1 VPAVVGP
8 AGKVA
13 FVATRESLGLDDGW
27 RLLRDA
33 IISLGLEPS
42 VAVYD
47 DPTVRWA
54 AFDLVVPMYAW
65 GYVNDRP
72 GFLRWAATVSG
83 CTRLVNSAPVLDWNS
98 DKVYLADLDA
108 AGIRIVPTTWVPPG
122 GSWEPPAGDYV
133 IKPCVASGGIG
144 AARYVAQGIDVAER
158 HVRRLHDEGQT
169 VMVQPYVPSVAT
181 DGETS
186 LVFLGDRYS
195 HAVTKGAVLDADV
208 GVRDRLWE
216 RQVVTAGSA
225 LRTEQELA
233 ADVLRLIH
241 GRFGATAYAR
251 VDLVDLVDGKLAV
264 LEVELIEPCLFLT
277 LAAGSARHL
286 AERLQRCLDG

>member
-1 VPAVVGP
+1 
-8 AGKVA
+8 
-13 FVATRESLGLDDGW
+13 
-27 RLLRDA
+27 
-33 IISLGLEPS
+33 
-42 VAVYD
+42 
-47 DPTVRWA
+47 
-54 AFDLVVPMYAW
+54 
-65 GYVNDRP
+65 
-72 GFLRWAATVSG
+72 
-83 CTRLVNSAPVLDWNS
+83 
-98 DKVYLADLDA
+98 
-108 AGIRIVPTTWVPPG
+108 
-122 GSWEPPAGDYV
+122 V